1 MTSTASGHSVIAIL
15 PRTVPQNAKHSR
27 HQMAGRD
34 VDSCFHVPIVVMGT
48 LLRTSNIFPIVLPSD
63 KRHLLHS
70 IISPRQQTFLICRC
84 HVQEASENMHSALFY
99 STWFNGQ

>member
-34 VDSCFHVPIVVMGT
+34 VDSCFHVPYCRHGDAT
-48 LLRTSNIFPIVLPSD
+48 QNFQYFSYCTSI
-63 KRHLLHS
+63 R
-70 IISPRQQTFLICRC
+70 
-84 HVQEASENMHSALFY
+84 
-99 STWFNGQ
+99 